1 MSKHPAAELEVL
13 TTGILKQPL
22 RDLAPPFEA
31 QHGCRLSVSWGP
43 SSGHSPQSNLVRVRR
58 GAAVDVLLMVGSGM
72 DTLISEGCF
81 TAVKRRDI
89 ATSKI
94 GVAVRSGHPAPDI
107 TTVDALRRCLLAAK
121 SIAYSEGASGRYVGG
136 VLFGSLGIA
145 REVAAKSHVVLGQKF
160 VGEAVA
166 DGEVEIGIQ
175 QLSELRL
182 VSGITIVGPLPAEVQ
197 HVSLVSGAVSSKARN
212 ADLAGRF
219 LDFLCSDAADDAL
232 ARAGLSR
239 PPR

>member
-1 MSKHPAAELEVL
+1 MSQQPAAELKVL

-22 RDLAPPFEA
+22 RDLASQFEA
-31 QHGCRLSVSWGP
+31 LHGCTLSVSWGP

-58 GAAVDVLLMVGSGM
+58 GESVDVLLMVGSGM
-72 DTLISEGCF
+72 DALIGEDCF
-81 TAVKRRDI
+81 TAITRRDI

-94 GVAVRSGHPAPDI
+94 GVAVRSGQPAPDI
-107 TTVDALRRCLLAAK
+107 ATVDALRRCLLAAT
-121 SIAYSEGASGRYVGG
+121 SIGYSEGASGSYVGG
-136 VLFGSLGIA
+136 SLFDALGIA
-145 REVAAKSHVVLGQKF
+145 PEVAAKAHVVLGQKF

-166 DGEVEIGIQ
+166 DGDVEIGIQ

-182 VSGITIVGPLPAEVQ
+182 VPGITIVGPLPSEVQ

-212 ADLAGRF
+212 PELACRF